1 MASKTKKGQKSK
13 RWSGANTMN
22 FVLGAIV
29 AVSMVMSSIFVFG
42 AATSN
47 GSTPSQTAPQ
57 IINNTVVPSPTVG
70 FTLTPAPTKTPT
82 P

>member
-1 MASKTKKGQKSK
+1 MANKGKKGQKSK
-13 RWSGANTMN
+13 KWSGANMMN

-29 AVSMVMSSIFVFG
+29 AFSMVLSSVFVFG

-47 GSTPSQTAPQ
+47 GSAPLQTAPQ
-57 IINNTVVPSPTVG
+57 IINNTAVPSPTVG
-70 FTLTPAPTKTPT
+70 FTPTPAPTKTPI

>member
-13 RWSGANTMN
+13 KWSGANTMN

-42 AATSN
+42 AAQNN
-47 GSTPSQTAPQ
+47 GTAPSQSAPQ
-57 IINNTVVPSPTVG
+57 IINNTAVPSPTIG
-70 FTLTPAPTKTPT
+70 FTPTPAPTKTPT